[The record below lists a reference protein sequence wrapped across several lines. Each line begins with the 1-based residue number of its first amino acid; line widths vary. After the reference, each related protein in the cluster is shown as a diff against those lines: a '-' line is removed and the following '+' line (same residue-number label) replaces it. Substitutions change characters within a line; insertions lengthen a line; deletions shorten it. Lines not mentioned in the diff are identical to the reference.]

1 MSTKVKVETPE
12 VESVNLLES
21 PKITKT
27 HDEEDI
33 CELEHLRKLFIGGLA
48 SHTTE
53 ENLKQFYGKWGN
65 VVDAVV
71 MRDPTTKRSR
81 GFGFITYTKAASVDE
96 AQKNR
101 PHIID
106 SKTVDPKRA
115 LPRPERETRETN
127 ISVKKLF
134 VGGLKDNHDEKCLE
148 EYFSKFGNVISV
160 KILTDRTTGKRRGF
174 AFIEYDDYDSVDKA
188 ILQKAHT
195 IKYVVVDVKK
205 SVYKQ
210 EKQQGNEAGTDD
222 PSSANNGQKLIQ
234 GGQKPANFRPPVPQQ
249 PMPPYQQGPPAP
261 YPQGAPYNYWGPP
274 QHPPPPQYGPYPQPP
289 APANGWNTP
298 YAWNS
303 WNAGPPPPQVGA
315 PPTNW
320 YPNQWLSN
328 NATPGPQPPNS
339 PAAVGAWNSPP
350 ASGPPQPQCPPANFG
365 NGYQQNY
372 GGGPTKHSQP
382 NTNRMHPYGP
392 PQNSNY
398 ANGNQQ
404 APPQG
409 YNSYGAIKPPATS
422 VPPNKNGPP
431 VVPPVSTAQMAN
443 KFRR

>member
-1 MSTKVKVETPE
+1 MTATIKSEHCENGASNIPELTEDSTHVE
-12 VESVNLLES
+12 
-21 PKITKT
+21 
-27 HDEEDI
+27 EEDI

-48 SHTTE
+48 SQTTE
-53 ENLKQFYGKWGN
+53 ESLKAFYGKWGT

-101 PHIID
+101 PHVID
-106 SKTVDPKRA
+106 NKPVDPKRA

-148 EYFSKFGNVISV
+148 EYFSKFGNVVSV
-160 KILTDRTTGKRRGF
+160 KILTDKTTGKRRGF

-188 ILQKAHT
+188 ILQRAHT

-210 EKQQGNEAGTDD
+210 ENKGNEGGNSDTNNAIN
-222 PSSANNGQKLIQ
+222 SSKQNSVGL
-234 GGQKPANFRPPVPQQ
+234 KPTNARPPVPQQ
-249 PMPPYQQGPPAP
+249 PMPPYQQGPQPAP
-261 YPQGAPYNYWGPP
+261 YQQGTPYNYWGQP
-274 QHPPPPQYGPYPQPP
+274 QQPPPHQYNPYPQPP
-289 APANGWNTP
+289 TNGWNTP
-298 YAWNS
+298 YGWNG
-303 WNAGPPPPQVGA
+303 WNAGPPPPQQA

-320 YPNQWLSN
+320 YGNQWPQN
-328 NATPGPQPPNS
+328 TGPAPVPQPPVG
-339 PAAVGAWNSPP
+339 PAPNGNWNAPP
-350 ASGPPQPQCPPANFG
+350 VNGPPQQPGPPANFG

-372 GGGPTKHSQP
+372 GGGPAKNNPPH
-382 NTNRMHPYGP
+382 TNRMHPYAP
-392 PQNSNY
+392 PQQNGNY
-398 ANGNQQ
+398 ANTNQQ
-404 APPQG
+404 APPQAYNG
-409 YNSYGAIKPPATS
+409 YGPNKQPSAPIPPSKNGA
-422 VPPNKNGPP
+422 PPN
-431 VVPPVSTAQMAN
+431 TAAQIAN

>member
-1 MSTKVKVETPE
+1 M
-12 VESVNLLES
+12 NR
-21 PKITKT
+21 I
-27 HDEEDI
+27 
-33 CELEHLRKLFIGGLA
+33 FI
-48 SHTTE
+48 
-53 ENLKQFYGKWGN
+53 
-65 VVDAVV
+65 V
-71 MRDPTTKRSR
+71 
-81 GFGFITYTKAASVDE
+81 
-96 AQKNR
+96 
-101 PHIID
+101 
-106 SKTVDPKRA
+106 
-115 LPRPERETRETN
+115 
-127 ISVKKLF
+127 
-134 VGGLKDNHDEKCLE
+134 
-148 EYFSKFGNVISV
+148 
-160 KILTDRTTGKRRGF
+160 
-174 AFIEYDDYDSVDKA
+174 
-188 ILQKAHT
+188 QKAHT

-303 WNAGPPPPQVGA
+303 WNVGPPPPQVGA

-398 ANGNQQ
+398 GNW
-404 APPQG
+404 
-409 YNSYGAIKPPATS
+409 ILHFT
-422 VPPNKNGPP
+422 
-431 VVPPVSTAQMAN
+431 
-443 KFRR
+443 